1 MKTSEESDL
10 HLYLGDIMKRKKF
23 SKNAANAA
31 QSKSMAYK
39 RQI

>member
-10 HLYLGDIMKRKKF
+10 HLGDIMKCKKF